1 MPLPDRFDAATFDS
15 YEAETPSQADA
26 LQIARKVVTECRR
39 SPTWGER
46 LKRFIGLTQDRLPDG
61 LYLVGP
67 AGTGKTHL
75 LASMYHALSPEV
87 SCVFLHSS
95 TLFRQTGSPEDFAHN
110 VADTYSVCCL
120 DEVEID
126 DPANEM
132 RLVQVMKT
140 LADRGVLLVATSNVE
155 PEQYVSNQFSSGRF
169 QRFLHREFRER
180 YRVVFVGGE
189 DYRRSPGRDR
199 SGYGW
204 IGPKRETR
212 SSMKDAWAGVE
223 GAARWWSFDDLRE
236 ATTEMAHGSL
246 IEDIT
251 AVEHLFVE
259 DISITDTDDALRV
272 LRVIDAL
279 YLHRDAPALY
289 FSAEHAPDA
298 WFDPEERAGVAQ
310 AVAEKF
316 TRTVSRIHAMCSVET
331 VDTAEEG
338 TPTPQREPDQPVP

>member
-1 MPLPDRFDAATFDS
+1 MPLPERFDAATFDS
-15 YEAETPSQADA
+15 YEAETPSQTDA
-26 LQIARKVVTECRR
+26 LQVARKVVTECRR
-39 SPTWGER
+39 SPTWRDR
-46 LKRFIGLTQDRLPDG
+46 LKRFVGLAQDRLPDG

-75 LASMYHALSPEV
+75 LASMYHALTPDL
-87 SCVFLHSS
+87 SCLFLHSR
-95 TLFRQTGSPEDFAHN
+95 TLFRQTGSPDAYAHK
-110 VADTYSVCCL
+110 VADKYSVCCL

-140 LADRGVLLVATSNVE
+140 LADRGVLLLATSNVE

-189 DYRRSPGRDR
+189 DYRRSSDGHRL
-199 SGYGW
+199 GYGW

-212 SSMKDAWAGVE
+212 SVMKDAWRVVE
-223 GAARWWSFDDLRE
+223 GPSRWWSFDDLRT

-246 IEDIT
+246 IDDIT
-251 AVEHLFVE
+251 DVEHLFIE
-259 DISITDTDDALRV
+259 NISITDTDGALQF

-279 YLHRDAPALY
+279 YLHKDAPALY
-289 FSAEHAPDA
+289 FSAEHSPDA
-298 WFDPEERAGVAQ
+298 WFDPEDRAGVAQ

-316 TRTVSRIHAMCSVET
+316 TRTVSRIHAMCAVEP
-331 VDTAEEG
+331 VDRTEG
-338 TPTPQREPDQPVP
+338 IAPPPQFETDQPVT